1 LLLDSQMRHH
11 KLPDTELVNV
21 ALFPIPNIVA
31 FPGTVVPLHVFEPR
45 YRQLVHDCV
54 EDNRMIGVCH
64 TIKTIHEP
72 AKTQSIEQALSSNQA
87 TYKPQ
92 QIFSAGDCEIV
103 KTTDDGR
110 IIASITMRERLLLV
124 EEIQSLPYRIVSC
137 QSLTDELDGPVA
149 ETAETLQYS
158 INNRLIELLSTQNA
172 ELVREFQD
180 PEWLA
185 LPPADFSFRLF
196 QYLKFDADVMQEILE
211 LRSAHARLDLIWA
224 ILKQT

>member
-1 LLLDSQMRHH
+1 MPITWQMRYH
-11 KLPDTELVNV
+11 KLPDTDLVNV
-21 ALFPIPNIVA
+21 ALFPIPNMVA
-31 FPGTVVPLHVFEPR
+31 FPGTIVPLHVFEPR

-54 EDNRMIGVCH
+54 EDKRMIGVCH
-64 TIKTIHEP
+64 TVKTIHEP
-72 AKTQSIEQALSSNQA
+72 AKHQSIEQALSSNQA

-103 KTTDDGR
+103 ETTPDGR
-110 IIASITMRERLLLV
+110 ILASIAMRERLLLV

-137 QSLTDELDGPVA
+137 ESLSDELDGPVA
-149 ETAETLQYS
+149 ETPESLQHS